1 MRGANQLEYRPGS
14 SVHKKVRIGERGD
27 SFVRKILFEAT
38 LAAVQLNPAVRETYP
53 RLKGKGKPEKVARI
67 AAPRK
72 PLLIAHAVYH
82 SGQPYRDSNASGVDI
97 QYSI

>member
-1 MRGANQLEYRPGS
+1 MTPDSRSQ
-14 SVHKKVRIGERGD
+14 SVRVQAG
-27 SFVRKILFEAT
+27 KILFEAT